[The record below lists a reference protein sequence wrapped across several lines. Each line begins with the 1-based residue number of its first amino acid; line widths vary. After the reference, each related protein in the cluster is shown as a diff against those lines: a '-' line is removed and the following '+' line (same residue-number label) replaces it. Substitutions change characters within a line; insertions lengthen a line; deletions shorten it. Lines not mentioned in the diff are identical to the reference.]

1 MSAGPSTVVLKR
13 KRDEPGPERL
23 IVQAESGRMRKKV
36 LTSEYAAKA
45 AQGVQ
50 YVRREDDLGERRQ
63 GPAGD
68 EAKKAVKPVGEAG
81 RRVFRLK
88 RSDEGQAEGARQLDG
103 SAGRSKVATFVEA
116 RATPSSTDSGQ
127 TAPLRTSTTGTS
139 LEAPARQLKRP
150 GRGAAVQHD
159 RSVQAIDPRQGNVGR
174 QQRTESVA
182 GSLHQFAL
190 DEIENDS
197 KQKITSLPKYPG
209 RRRGVDPVAA
219 SEPRI
224 KDDED
229 ADMDDADYVY
239 DTYVLAP
246 AGNVAAE
253 PASNDFSDDVGYLII
268 TDEDQSIWETYI
280 EDDPSDRD
288 CDTDEED
295 ENAEDYY
302 GADYPE
308 DEMASDDEGGRNAY
322 DYRKHG
328 GSEDEEW
335 DEDTGAYSDDDQ
347 FERTMNPWKAKT
359 PKDFV
364 SHQEAVDGGDA

>member
-23 IVQAESGRMRKKV
+23 IVQAESGRMRKRV
-36 LTSEYAAKA
+36 LTSEDAAKA
-45 AQGVQ
+45 AQGLQ
-50 YVRREDDLGERRQ
+50 YVRREDDLGEPRQ

-68 EAKKAVKPVGEAG
+68 EAKKAVKPAGEAG
-81 RRVFRLK
+81 RRVFQLK
-88 RSDEGQAEGARQLDG
+88 RVDEGQTEGARQLDG

-116 RATPSSTDSGQ
+116 RAPPSSTKSGQ
-127 TAPLRTSTTGTS
+127 TASSPTATTSTS

-150 GRGAAVQHD
+150 GRGAAVQHN
-159 RSVQAIDPRQGNVGR
+159 RSAPAIEHAES

-190 DEIENDS
+190 DEVHNDS

-209 RRRGVDPVAA
+209 RRRGVEPVA
-219 SEPRI
+219 SPEPRI
-224 KDDED
+224 RDDED

-253 PASNDFSDDVGYLII
+253 HAPNNFFDDVGYLII

-280 EDDPSDRD
+280 EDDLSDKD

-328 GSEDEEW
+328 GSDDEEW
-335 DEDTGAYSDDDQ
+335 DEDTGTYSDDDDQ

-364 SHQEAVDGGDA
+364 SHQEAMDGGDA

>member
-23 IVQAESGRMRKKV
+23 IVQAESGRMRKRV
-36 LTSEYAAKA
+36 LTSEDAAKA
-45 AQGVQ
+45 AQGLQ
-50 YVRREDDLGERRQ
+50 YVRREEDLEERRQ
-63 GPAGD
+63 GLPEN
-68 EAKKAVKPVGEAG
+68 EAKKPVGEAG

-88 RSDEGQAEGARQLDG
+88 RSDEGQTEGARQLDG

-116 RATPSSTDSGQ
+116 RSTPSSTKSGQ
-127 TAPLRTSTTGTS
+127 TASSPTATTSTS
-139 LEAPARQLKRP
+139 LGAPARQLKRP
-150 GRGAAVQHD
+150 GRGAAVQYN
-159 RSVQAIDPRQGNVGR
+159 RSAPSMEHVES

-190 DEIENDS
+190 DELQNDS

-209 RRRGVDPVAA
+209 RRRGVETVA
-219 SEPRI
+219 SPEPRI
-224 KDDED
+224 RDDED

-246 AGNVAAE
+246 AGNAAAE
-253 PASNDFSDDVGYLII
+253 PAPNDFPDDVGYLII
-268 TDEDQSIWETYI
+268 TDEDQPIWETYI
-280 EDDPSDRD
+280 EDDSSDKD

-308 DEMASDDEGGRNAY
+308 DEMASDDEVGRNAY
-322 DYRKHG
+322 NYREHG
-328 GSEDEEW
+328 GSDDEEW